1 MSLHFAPELDP
12 EPRIRFAMPADPAF
26 SAVAAIAAEV
36 LLTGHVQ
43 ATGPIVDAVR
53 AAVSTVIGSGSART
67 RLEIE
72 LSRGKDALTVSF
84 LGPRA
89 SDRTIRHALRAF
101 ADELSS
107 SGTRLDLT
115 WKLPQM

>member
-1 MSLHFAPELDP
+1 MVRHFAPELDP
-12 EPRIRFAMPADPAF
+12 EPRLYLDLPAERAF
-26 SAVAAIAAEV
+26 SEVAAIAAEV
-36 LLTGHVQ
+36 LLAGHVQ
-43 ATGPIVDAVR
+43 TSGPIVDAVR
-53 AAVSTVIGSGSART
+53 AAVSTVIGTGSART

-72 LSRGKDALTVSF
+72 LSRDKDALTVSF

-89 SDRTIRHALRAF
+89 RDRTIRHALRAF

-115 WKLPQM
+115 WKLPHM